1 MAFTSPTI
9 KLEIAVSVFM
19 LVDDYNYSLGGVL
32 IVLLRNVDKVNGQS
46 LVNIYC
52 WLFDCCVLDGP
63 IRVEG
68 LTPSS
73 KYMFIIRAIN
83 EVGQGDGYE
92 VEVETPQQS

>member
-19 LVDDYNYSLGGVL
+19 LVDDYNYSVGGVV

-52 WLFDCCVLDGP
+52 
-63 IRVEG
+63 
-68 LTPSS
+68 
-73 KYMFIIRAIN
+73 
-83 EVGQGDGYE
+83 
-92 VEVETPQQS
+92 